1 MKMEYERYSERYR
14 RNETNG
20 NVGIISEDSEVI
32 RRRTMLQ
39 EQQREELRRKKL
51 KKRKEEL
58 RRRRR
63 RKQRAKELFCLC
75 ICVAMLVLIVALV
88 RRGISSKKQDVSE
101 SEVVAASESASTE
114 QQADAAEPKVSAT
127 GEIAQ
132 VQSQALPNYYEKKY
146 MVGSPAHYSME
157 EIQTRLK
164 NLADRYPEFQTIY
177 DHMDQYPEAL
187 LNNLCCNPN
196 MLDFAL
202 GYQENYDTTSGTLE
216 ASELDGIPLF
226 IQWDKRWGYDAYG
239 NDVIGLSG
247 CGPTC
252 LSMIVIGL
260 TKNQEAT
267 PDKLADYATEHGYY
281 EQNSGT
287 KWSFMDEVA
296 AVYGVQ
302 GYYIYL
308 SKDNMQEE
316 LSQGHPLVCA
326 MRSGDFTSQGHFI
339 VIAGMEGDKFLVHD
353 PNSIERSQQL
363 WDYDTLQ
370 YQISAIWAF
379 KVAQ

>member
-20 NVGIISEDSEVI
+20 NMGIISEDSEVI
-32 RRRTMLQ
+32 RRRMILQ
-39 EQQREELRRKKL
+39 EQQREELRRKNL

-101 SEVVAASESASTE
+101 VVAASESTSTE

-127 GEIAQ
+127 GEIVQ

-370 YQISAIWAF
+370 YQISAIWVF

>member
-101 SEVVAASESASTE
+101 VVAASESASTE

-127 GEIAQ
+127 AEIAQ

-187 LNNLCCNPN
+187 LNYLCCNPN

>member
-14 RNETNG
+14 RIETSG
-20 NVGIISEDSEVI
+20 NVGIIPEDSEVI
-32 RRRTMLQ
+32 RRRTILQ
-39 EQQREELRRKKL
+39 EQQREELRRKNL

-58 RRRRR
+58 RWRRR

-88 RRGISSKKQDVSE
+88 RRGISSKKQDIFD
-101 SEVVAASESASTE
+101 VVAAGETTSTE
-114 QQADAAEPKVSAT
+114 QQPDDTEPKVQAT

-132 VQSQALPNYYEKKY
+132 AQSQALPNYYEKKY

-157 EIQTRLK
+157 ELQTRLK

>member
-88 RRGISSKKQDVSE
+88 RRGISSKKQDV

-202 GYQENYDTTSGTLE
+202 GYQENYDITSGTLE

>member
-1 MKMEYERYSERYR
+1 
-14 RNETNG
+14 
-20 NVGIISEDSEVI
+20 
-32 RRRTMLQ
+32 MLQ
-39 EQQREELRRKKL
+39 EQQRDELRRKKL

-75 ICVAMLVLIVALV
+75 ICAAMLVLIIALV
-88 RRGISSKKQDVSE
+88 RR
-101 SEVVAASESASTE
+101 VAASPDRKVQEISAIEKASTE
-114 QQADAAEPKVSAT
+114 QQADSEEPK
-127 GEIAQ
+127 AQ
-132 VQSQALPNYYEKKY
+132 TVKETVQTQSQALPDYYEKKY
-146 MVGSPAHYSME
+146 MTGSPAHYSEE
-157 EIQTRLK
+157 EIATRLK
-164 NLADRYPEFQTIY
+164 NLSERYPEFQPIY
-177 DHMDQYPEAL
+177 NNMDQYPEAL

-216 ASELDGIPLF
+216 TSELDGIPLF

-239 NDVIGLSG
+239 DDVIGLSG

-267 PDKLADYATEHGYY
+267 PDKLADYAMEHGYY

-287 KWSFMDEVA
+287 KWSFMDQVA
-296 AVYGVQ
+296 AVYGVK

-308 SKDNMQEE
+308 SKDTMQEE
-316 LSQGHPLVCA
+316 LAKGHPLVCA

-339 VIAGMEGDKFLVHD
+339 VISGMEGDKFRVHD

-379 KVAQ
+379 EIAE

>member
-88 RRGISSKKQDVSE
+88 RRGISSKKQDV

-226 IQWDKRWGYDAYG
+226 SQWDKRWGYDAYG

-252 LSMIVIGL
+252 LSMIGIGL

>member
-88 RRGISSKKQDVSE
+88 RRGISSKKQDV

-296 AVYGVQ
+296 AVYGVL

-339 VIAGMEGDKFLVHD
+339 VIAGMEGDKFRVHD

>member
-88 RRGISSKKQDVSE
+88 RRGISSKKQDV

-353 PNSIERSQQL
+353 PNSIERSQQS

>member
-101 SEVVAASESASTE
+101 VVAASESASTE

-177 DHMDQYPEAL
+177 DRMDQYPEAL

-202 GYQENYDTTSGTLE
+202 GYPENYDTTSGTLE

>member
-1 MKMEYERYSERYR
+1 MKYERYSERYT

-20 NVGIISEDSEVI
+20 NVGIIPEDSEVI

-75 ICVAMLVLIVALV
+75 ICAAMLVLIIALV
-88 RRGISSKKQDVSE
+88 RR
-101 SEVVAASESASTE
+101 VAASPDKEIPEIAASETVSTE
-114 QQADAAEPKVSAT
+114 QQTDAAEPKVQAAADEVVQT
-127 GEIAQ
+127 
-132 VQSQALPNYYEKKY
+132 QSQVLPDYYEKKY
-146 MVGSPAHYSME
+146 MTGTPAHYSEE
-157 EIQTRLK
+157 EIATRLK
-164 NLADRYPEFQTIY
+164 NLAERYPEFRSIY
-177 DHMDQYPEAL
+177 DHMDEYPEAL

-216 ASELDGIPLF
+216 ASELEGIPLF
-226 IQWDKRWGYDAYG
+226 IQWDKRWGYNAYG
-239 NDVIGLSG
+239 NDVVGLSG

-252 LSMIVIGL
+252 LSMVIVGL
-260 TKNQEAT
+260 TKNQDAT

-281 EQNSGT
+281 EQNAGT
-287 KWSFMDEVA
+287 KWSFMDEA
-296 AVYGVQ
+296 ASAYGVK

-308 SKDNMQEE
+308 NKDTMQEE
-316 LSQGHPLVCA
+316 LAAGHPIVCA
-326 MRSGDFTSQGHFI
+326 MRSGNFTSQGHFI
-339 VIAGMEGDKFLVHD
+339 VIAGMEGDKFRVHD
-353 PNSIERSQQL
+353 PNSIERSRQL

-379 KVAQ
+379 KLAD

>member
-101 SEVVAASESASTE
+101 VVAASESASTE

-146 MVGSPAHYSME
+146 TVGSPAHYSME

>member
-88 RRGISSKKQDVSE
+88 RRGISSKKQDV

-296 AVYGVQ
+296 AVYGVH

>member
-51 KKRKEEL
+51 KKRKEKL

-101 SEVVAASESASTE
+101 VVAASESASRE

>member
-32 RRRTMLQ
+32 GRRTMLQ

-88 RRGISSKKQDVSE
+88 RRGISSKKQDV

>member
-20 NVGIISEDSEVI
+20 NMGIISEDSEVI
-32 RRRTMLQ
+32 RRRMILQ
-39 EQQREELRRKKL
+39 EQQREELRRKNL

-101 SEVVAASESASTE
+101 VVAASESTSTE

-127 GEIAQ
+127 GEIVQ

-146 MVGSPAHYSME
+146 IVGSPAHYSME

>member
-88 RRGISSKKQDVSE
+88 RRGISSKKQDV

-287 KWSFMDEVA
+287 EWSFMDEVA

>member
-101 SEVVAASESASTE
+101 VVAASESASTE

-196 MLDFAL
+196 MLDFTL

>member
-88 RRGISSKKQDVSE
+88 RRGISSKKQDV

-353 PNSIERSQQL
+353 PISIERSQQL

>member
-1 MKMEYERYSERYR
+1 
-14 RNETNG
+14 
-20 NVGIISEDSEVI
+20 
-32 RRRTMLQ
+32 MLQ
-39 EQQREELRRKKL
+39 EQQREELRRTKL

-88 RRGISSKKQDVSE
+88 RRGISSKKQDV

-202 GYQENYDTTSGTLE
+202 DYQENYDTTSGTLE

-296 AVYGVQ
+296 AV
-302 GYYIYL
+302 
-308 SKDNMQEE
+308 
-316 LSQGHPLVCA
+316 
-326 MRSGDFTSQGHFI
+326 
-339 VIAGMEGDKFLVHD
+339 
-353 PNSIERSQQL
+353 
-363 WDYDTLQ
+363 
-370 YQISAIWAF
+370 
-379 KVAQ
+379 

>member
-101 SEVVAASESASTE
+101 VVAASESASTE

-146 MVGSPAHYSME
+146 MVGSPTHYSME

-287 KWSFMDEVA
+287 KWAFMDEVA

>member
-20 NVGIISEDSEVI
+20 NMGIISEDSEVI
-32 RRRTMLQ
+32 RRRMILQ
-39 EQQREELRRKKL
+39 EQQREELRRKNL
-51 KKRKEEL
+51 KKRKEKL

-101 SEVVAASESASTE
+101 VVAASESTSTE

-127 GEIAQ
+127 GEIVQ

>member
-58 RRRRR
+58 RQRRR

-88 RRGISSKKQDVSE
+88 RRGISSKKQDV

>member
-20 NVGIISEDSEVI
+20 NMGLISEDSEVI
-32 RRRTMLQ
+32 RRRMILQ
-39 EQQREELRRKKL
+39 EQQREELRRKNL

-101 SEVVAASESASTE
+101 VVAASESTSTE

-127 GEIAQ
+127 GEIVQ

>member
-88 RRGISSKKQDVSE
+88 RRGISSKKQDV

-287 KWSFMDEVA
+287 KWSFMDEGA

-339 VIAGMEGDKFLVHD
+339 VIAGMEGDKFRVHD

>member
-88 RRGISSKKQDVSE
+88 RRGISSKKQDV

-296 AVYGVQ
+296 AVYGCT
-302 GYYIYL
+302 GILYL
-308 SKDNMQEE
+308 SE
-316 LSQGHPLVCA
+316 
-326 MRSGDFTSQGHFI
+326 
-339 VIAGMEGDKFLVHD
+339 
-353 PNSIERSQQL
+353 
-363 WDYDTLQ
+363 
-370 YQISAIWAF
+370 
-379 KVAQ
+379 

>member
-75 ICVAMLVLIVALV
+75 ICVAMLVLTVALV
-88 RRGISSKKQDVSE
+88 RRGISSKKQDV

>member
-1 MKMEYERYSERYR
+1 MDYERYR
-14 RNETNG
+14 RNEQQG
-20 NVGIISEDSEVI
+20 NVGIISQNSEII
-32 RRRTMLQ
+32 RRRMMLQ
-39 EQQREELRRKKL
+39 EQQREEIRRKKL
-51 KKRKEEL
+51 KKRKQEL
-58 RRRRR
+58 RRRRK
-63 RKQRAKELFCLC
+63 RKQQAKKIFCLFVC
-75 ICVAMLVLIVALV
+75 AVMLMLIIVLV
-88 RRGISSKKQDVSE
+88 RSGFSKKKIDVLDAVTSE
-101 SEVVAASESASTE
+101 ATDTEDSYMSIDTESDVQAA
-114 QQADAAEPKVSAT
+114 
-127 GEIAQ
+127 GEIPQ
-132 VQSQALPNYYEKKY
+132 IQSQALPNYYEKKY
-146 MVGSPAHYSME
+146 MVGSPAHYTEE
-157 EIQTRLK
+157 EIQERLK
-164 NLADRYPEFQTIY
+164 NLSERYPEFQPIY

-296 AVYGVQ
+296 AVYGVK

-316 LSQGHPLVCA
+316 LAKGHPLVCA

-339 VIAGMEGDKFLVHD
+339 VISGMEGDKFRVHD

-379 KVAQ
+379 KVAE

>member
-101 SEVVAASESASTE
+101 VVAASESASTE

-127 GEIAQ
+127 GEVAQ

-202 GYQENYDTTSGTLE
+202 GYQENYDTTSGTLG

-287 KWSFMDEVA
+287 KWAFMDEVA

-370 YQISAIWAF
+370 SRRSAIWAF

>member
-75 ICVAMLVLIVALV
+75 ICVAMLVLIGALG
-88 RRGISSKKQDVSE
+88 RRGLSSKKQDV

>member
-88 RRGISSKKQDVSE
+88 RSVISSKKQDV

>member
-101 SEVVAASESASTE
+101 VVAASESASTE

-164 NLADRYPEFQTIY
+164 NLADRYPKFQTIY

>member
-1 MKMEYERYSERYR
+1 MKMEYERYSERYGQT
-14 RNETNG
+14 ETNG

-88 RRGISSKKQDVSE
+88 RRGISSKKQDV

>member
-1 MKMEYERYSERYR
+1 MKMKYERYSERYR

-32 RRRTMLQ
+32 RRRTILQ

-101 SEVVAASESASTE
+101 VVAASESAFTE

-146 MVGSPAHYSME
+146 MVGSPAHYSTE

-164 NLADRYPEFQTIY
+164 NLSDRYPEFQTIY

-202 GYQENYDTTSGTLE
+202 GYPENYDTTSGTLE
-216 ASELDGIPLF
+216 ISELDGIPLF

-287 KWSFMDEVA
+287 KWSFMDQVA
-296 AVYGVQ
+296 AVYGVK

-308 SKDNMQEE
+308 SKDTMQEE
-316 LSQGHPLVCA
+316 LAEGHPLVCA

-339 VIAGMEGDKFLVHD
+339 VISGMEGDKFRVHD

-379 KVAQ
+379 KIAE